1 MLISHKYKNYAFLF
15 YKEKVVFLF
24 TIRKR
29 HLKMKNTK
37 IQELQIGKS
46 MILRFYFIMMLF
58 FIALFFFTLWIS

>member
-15 YKEKVVFLF
+15 NKEKVVFLF

-29 HLKMKNTK
+29 HLKMINTK